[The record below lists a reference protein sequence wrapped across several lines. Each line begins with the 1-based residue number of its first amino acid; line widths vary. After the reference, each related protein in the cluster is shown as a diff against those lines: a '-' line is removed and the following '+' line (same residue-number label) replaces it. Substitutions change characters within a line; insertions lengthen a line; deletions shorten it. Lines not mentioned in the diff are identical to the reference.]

1 MKQPILVCHVVELIM
16 SWPVPVCGDA
26 GLVAGLVGVH
36 LGLVLD
42 DEPVLQVE
50 GSDGRSSGQG
60 FAEVRV
66 DRRSGVRLPV
76 KKVTILG

>member
-1 MKQPILVCHVVELIM
+1 MKQPILVCHVVKLIM

-50 GSDGRSSGQG
+50 GSDG
-60 FAEVRV
+60 
-66 DRRSGVRLPV
+66 
-76 KKVTILG
+76 